1 MAARRSRT
9 GTRSVQEG
17 TPASRSSAAAHV
29 TLITHSAS
37 VSPSPEE
44 PEEAIAGCQDEA
56 ALIHLIKQQGYIAI
70 QGSQC
75 QPVSDVKSRAEQAL
89 SLGVT

>member
-1 MAARRSRT
+1 MAARCSKT

-17 TPASRSSAAAHV
+17 MPASRSSAAAHV

-44 PEEAIAGCQDEA
+44 PEEAIAGSQDEA
-56 ALIHLIKQQGYIAI
+56 ALIHSTQGTKLHCHSGFTVPAC
-70 QGSQC
+70 QC
-75 QPVSDVKSRAEQAL
+75 CK
-89 SLGVT
+89 